1 VTVGMIEVKNE
12 RVINIGTWDEQVE
25 KKEVVPVKR
34 NSAVVR
40 LLEYVKPE
48 EEVIEEK
55 NQYYEEIL
63 Q

>member
-1 VTVGMIEVKNE
+1 MIEVKNE